1 VTDYFALTLDPSQH
15 LASKCCSPQ
24 PTNQQHKRHT
34 HAHTHTFTQSHI
46 QHSQHSHTH
55 ALLFETRDS
64 ESILPRT
71 LTHKLTHSNCGIMY
85 CTVAFVGFVICMVL
99 LVGQLNGLIFIP
111 PQTTQRRNDA
121 TTQRRNDAT
130 TQRLKHA
137 MPSDPMFDPES
148 TMSGPCLFMC
158 LFLTGVH
165 SLFSGMEENNR
176 TQNKENLPRCIP
188 LCEVRISFEVSAR
201 PCTHFSQSC

>member
-1 VTDYFALTLDPSQH
+1 
-15 LASKCCSPQ
+15 
-24 PTNQQHKRHT
+24 
-34 HAHTHTFTQSHI
+34 
-46 QHSQHSHTH
+46 
-55 ALLFETRDS
+55 
-64 ESILPRT
+64 
-71 LTHKLTHSNCGIMY
+71 MY

-111 PQTTQRRNDA
+111 K

-148 TMSGPCLFMC
+148 TMSGQCLFMF
-158 LFLTGVH
+158 LFLTGIH

-188 LCEVRISFEVSAR
+188 LCEVRISFEVSAP
-201 PCTHFSQSC
+201 PCTHFSQSCCSV